1 MSDKKYL
8 KWYNKLGYGSGDIA
22 GNVVYAFL
30 TSFVM
35 IFLTDTVGLNAG
47 IIGTLMMFSKLFDG
61 VTDIFFGS
69 MIDKTKSKLGKA
81 RPWMLYGYIGCAV
94 MLIAIFAVPTS
105 WGDLSKYIYFFIT
118 YTLLNAVFFT
128 ANNIA
133 YGALTALVTKNG
145 SERVQLGSF
154 RFVFSFGTSLLIQ
167 MITIGAVDGLGG
179 DASAWRTIAIIY
191 AIIGLISNTLSVFSV
206 KELPED
212 VLKDNN
218 TAVKKEEKYSFKEAG
233 KLLITNKYFLFICG
247 VYILTYIY
255 SAMMGMGV
263 YYTKYILG
271 DANLFGT
278 FSLAINI
285 PMIIGLLATP
295 IIVAKLNGMY
305 KINVAG
311 YIFSSVFRLLV
322 LVAGYMG
329 NIPLMLV
336 FTALASFGMSPL
348 QGDIN
353 ALIAACSDYT
363 YKSKGRRIDGTM
375 FSCTSLGVKIGG
387 GIGTALTGWLLA
399 AGGYVENLAT
409 QSASCVNMINFMYLW
424 LPFIISVIIAFLLSR
439 LNVEKANKE
448 LDEKATVSVN

>member
-1 MSDKKYL
+1 M
-8 KWYNKLGYGSGDIA
+8 
-22 GNVVYAFL
+22 
-30 TSFVM
+30 
-35 IFLTDTVGLNAG
+35 
-47 IIGTLMMFSKLFDG
+47 
-61 VTDIFFGS
+61 
-69 MIDKTKSKLGKA
+69 
-81 RPWMLYGYIGCAV
+81 
-94 MLIAIFAVPTS
+94 
-105 WGDLSKYIYFFIT
+105 
-118 YTLLNAVFFT
+118 
-128 ANNIA
+128 
-133 YGALTALVTKNG
+133 
-145 SERVQLGSF
+145 
-154 RFVFSFGTSLLIQ
+154 
-167 MITIGAVDGLGG
+167 
-179 DASAWRTIAIIY
+179 
-191 AIIGLISNTLSVFSV
+191 
-206 KELPED
+206 
-212 VLKDNN
+212 
-218 TAVKKEEKYSFKEAG
+218 
-233 KLLITNKYFLFICG
+233 ICG
-247 VYILTYIY
+247 VYVLTYIY

-295 IIVAKLNGMY
+295 IIVSKLNGMY
-305 KINVAG
+305 KINVVG

-353 ALIAACSDYT
+353 ALIATCSDYT

-448 LDEKATVSVN
+448 LDEKATVSAN

>member
-105 WGDLSKYIYFFIT
+105 WGDISKYIYFFIT

-167 MITIGAVDGLGG
+167 MITIGAVNGLGG

-218 TAVKKEEKYSFKEAG
+218 TTVKKEENTLLK
-233 KLLITNKYFLFICG
+233 KL
-247 VYILTYIY
+247 
-255 SAMMGMGV
+255 
-263 YYTKYILG
+263 
-271 DANLFGT
+271 
-278 FSLAINI
+278 
-285 PMIIGLLATP
+285 
-295 IIVAKLNGMY
+295 
-305 KINVAG
+305 
-311 YIFSSVFRLLV
+311 
-322 LVAGYMG
+322 
-329 NIPLMLV
+329 
-336 FTALASFGMSPL
+336 
-348 QGDIN
+348 
-353 ALIAACSDYT
+353 
-363 YKSKGRRIDGTM
+363 
-375 FSCTSLGVKIGG
+375 
-387 GIGTALTGWLLA
+387 
-399 AGGYVENLAT
+399 
-409 QSASCVNMINFMYLW
+409 VNF
-424 LPFIISVIIAFLLSR
+424 
-439 LNVEKANKE
+439 
-448 LDEKATVSVN
+448 